1 MTAKM
6 DVKTNP
12 GGNFNLIA
20 PVYDV
25 LAFVVFGRKL
35 QQAQGHFLS
44 TIPPKASVL
53 LVGGGTGWLLEQVL
67 IRCQTERVL
76 YLETSSRMVA
86 RATRRMTDKSL
97 LGMVEF
103 RVGDETSLRSG
114 EQFDV
119 VITPFLLDLFSEHT
133 LQSRLIPS
141 LLSVLKSG
149 GMWLVTD
156 FVAPPAWWQ
165 KILLWAMIR
174 FFRLIAGIET
184 RKLANWQQSLSDA
197 GLVLQA
203 RKPQVGGMVSAEV
216 WGQ

>member
-1 MTAKM
+1 M

-12 GGNFNLIA
+12 GGNFNWIS
-20 PVYDV
+20 PIYDA

-35 QQAQGHFLS
+35 QQAQALFLS
-44 TIPPKASVL
+44 AIPPKASVL

-67 IRCQTERVL
+67 VRCRPERVL

-86 RATRRMTDKSL
+86 RATRRMAHKSL

-119 VITPFLLDLFSEHT
+119 VITPFLLDLFSENT
-133 LQSRLIPS
+133 LQIRLIPR
-141 LLSVLKSG
+141 LLSALKPG

-156 FVAPPAWWQ
+156 FVAPSVWWQ

-184 RKLANWQQSLSDA
+184 RKLANWQQYLADA

-203 RKPQVGGMVSAEV
+203 RKSQVGGMVSAEV
-216 WGQ
+216 WVR